1 MKYFNTLPLIYQSDF
16 NGNYLTVNNIISRAY
31 LLPSLA
37 KNINLTY
44 EYDIKEIDTPENI
57 AYRYYNDVNRYWIV
71 LYANGIMDPQSEWP
85 LTNQQFD
92 LYMVK
97 KYSEA
102 AGSTTPGVVTAY
114 TLGTIHHYEQ
124 TVVTSDSSN
133 LQEQTITIQID
144 KNTYDSGINSTVNAT
159 FPNREPNSG
168 IVVTKTTSY
177 NAISIF
183 DYENTAN
190 EVKRKISI
198 IKDSFVNEIE
208 LQLKSLM
215 SS

>member
-71 LYANGIMDPQSEWP
+71 LYANGIMDSQSEWP

-144 KNTYDSGINSTVNAT
+144 KNTYDSGINSTVKST
-159 FPNREPNSG
+159 FPNSG
-168 IVVTKTTSY
+168 IVVTKTTFY

>member
-102 AGSTTPGVVTAY
+102 AGSITPGVVTAY

-159 FPNREPNSG
+159 FSNSG

-198 IKDSFVNEIE
+198 IKDSFVNETE

>member
-159 FPNREPNSG
+159 FSNSG

>member
-144 KNTYDSGINSTVNAT
+144 KNTYDSGINSTVNST
-159 FPNREPNSG
+159 FPNSG

>member
-144 KNTYDSGINSTVNAT
+144 KNTYDSGINSTVKST
-159 FPNREPNSG
+159 FPNSG
-168 IVVTKTTSY
+168 IVVTKTTFY

>member
-159 FPNREPNSG
+159 FSNSG

-198 IKDSFVNEIE
+198 IKDSFVNETE